1 MEHWRKERRGGTMNG
16 IRLRVNYLDS
26 SIEEKGRGLAT
37 ARASFRRSILHHPMY
52 QVMRQRRP
60 TPAQSRPFPGH
71 RAAICLLAWPTY
83 GVVVLV
89 RRQARRIG
97 PTISL
102 QDNS

>member
-26 SIEEKGRGLAT
+26 SSEGEKGEIPT

-52 QVMRQRRP
+52 QVMRQRRL
-60 TPAQSRPFPGH
+60 TPALSKPFPGH
-71 RAAICLLAWPTY
+71 RAAISVLAWPSY

-97 PTISL
+97 PKIWL
-102 QDNS
+102 QDNL